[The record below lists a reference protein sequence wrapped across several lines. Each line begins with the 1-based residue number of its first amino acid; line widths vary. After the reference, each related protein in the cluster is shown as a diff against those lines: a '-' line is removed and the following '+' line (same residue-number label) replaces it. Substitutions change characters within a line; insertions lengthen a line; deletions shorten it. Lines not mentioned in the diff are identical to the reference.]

1 MDALAIQ
8 TPAEIVADVREW
20 WWVYLSMPLVAALIG
35 WFTKLVA
42 IEMMFKPID
51 FVGFKIGKIPIGWQG
66 MIPRQAPKMAA
77 IAYDMIS
84 TNLIKPQEIFDRIDP
99 KQLVKE
105 IEPVLKEAVDD
116 IARELAAE
124 YYPGLWEAMPE
135 QLRKLLIAQ
144 LKSEAP
150 KYAEAAVRD
159 VQARVT
165 DVLDLRQM
173 VIDNLTRD
181 RDLLNRM
188 IRDIGGPDLK
198 KIPVMGFWFGGLI
211 GVVMAVAW
219 AIFHNPWIL
228 PFMGLAN
235 GWVTDY
241 VALQMLFRPHEP
253 KRYFGLFK
261 WQGLFAKRRHEVIPQ
276 YGKLIAT
283 ELLTPDKIVDALLRG
298 PYTDKLFELAAKHVA
313 RAADSAP
320 GLAKPIV
327 TVAVGTGQWQEMKRA
342 AAEKAFAHAEKGAKA
357 AHGYAMQAMDVENT
371 VVERMMKLT
380 PEQYENLLRPAVKED
395 EPLAIAVGAVL
406 GFMVGELQAIA
417 TVRIVLGYWS
427 GAAGWFLN

>member
-1 MDALAIQ
+1 
-8 TPAEIVADVREW
+8 
-20 WWVYLSMPLVAALIG
+20 
-35 WFTKLVA
+35 
-42 IEMMFKPID
+42 
-51 FVGFKIGKIPIGWQG
+51 
-66 MIPRQAPKMAA
+66 
-77 IAYDMIS
+77 MIS

-135 QLRKLLIAQ
+135 QVRRLLIAE

-313 RAADSAP
+313 GRRLRSRPGQADRHRGRRHRAVAGDEACRRGEGLRARREGREGGARLRHAGHGRREHGGRANDEADAGAVREPAAARGEGGRAAGHRGRRRPRIHGRRTAGHRHRADRA
-320 GLAKPIV
+320 GLLVLSRRLVPALTGIAWTIV
-327 TVAVGTGQWQEMKRA
+327 
-342 AAEKAFAHAEKGAKA
+342 
-357 AHGYAMQAMDVENT
+357 
-371 VVERMMKLT
+371 
-380 PEQYENLLRPAVKED
+380 P
-395 EPLAIAVGAVL
+395 
-406 GFMVGELQAIA
+406 
-417 TVRIVLGYWS
+417 VR
-427 GAAGWFLN
+427 